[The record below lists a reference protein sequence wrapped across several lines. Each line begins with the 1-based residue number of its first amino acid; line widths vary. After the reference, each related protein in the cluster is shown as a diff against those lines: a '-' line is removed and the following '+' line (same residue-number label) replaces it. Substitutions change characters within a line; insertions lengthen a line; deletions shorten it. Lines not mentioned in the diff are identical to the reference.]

1 MFYFMKGR
9 YTMQRTVVVPAVFIG
24 CLIVIWVGTMA
35 SARMPT
41 KAQLAPTLTAAAES
55 VSDADRTEQD
65 AKPASQPTGN
75 STGCSLPASYPDKV
89 SRWCEPIERYARET
103 GLPANLIAAV
113 MLQESGGNPDAYSHS
128 GAVGLMQVMPR
139 DGIAANFMC
148 INGPCFASR
157 PTIDE
162 LKEPEF
168 NIAYGVRMLANLY
181 ERSGSYRETLFRY
194 GPMDVGYR
202 YADLV
207 LTIWEN
213 YQ

>member
-1 MFYFMKGR
+1 MK
-9 YTMQRTVVVPAVFIG
+9 RTVVFSAVLMGSMFI
-24 CLIVIWVGTMA
+24 IWVSTV
-35 SARMPT
+35 
-41 KAQLAPTLTAAAES
+41 AAAQMPPPGSLSAAAVTNQETAEHTTANTHE
-55 VSDADRTEQD
+55 D
-65 AKPASQPTGN
+65 
-75 STGCSLPASYPDKV
+75 TGCSLPTSYPDKIL
-89 SRWCEPIERYARET
+89 RWCEPIERYAQEV

-113 MLQESGGNPDAYSHS
+113 MLQESGGNPEVYSHS

-139 DGIAANFMC
+139 DGLAANFMC

-157 PTIDE
+157 PTIAE
-162 LKEPEF
+162 LKDPDF
-168 NIAYGVRMLANLY
+168 NIAYGTRMLANLY
-181 ERSGSYRETLFRY
+181 ARNGSYREALFRY

>member
-1 MFYFMKGR
+1 
-9 YTMQRTVVVPAVFIG
+9 MQRIIVIPAVLIG
-24 CLIVIWVGTMA
+24 CLIVIWVGTVA
-35 SARMPT
+35 AAQMPPQ
-41 KAQLAPTLTAAAES
+41 ALLAPTLTAAAETNTE
-55 VSDADRTEQD
+55 SDHAGQGYEGAPEAHNT
-65 AKPASQPTGN
+65 PS
-75 STGCSLPASYPDKV
+75 CSLPGRYPEKV
-89 SRWCEPIERYARET
+89 RRWCEPIERYAHET

-113 MLQESGGNPDAYSHS
+113 MLQESGGNPEAYSHS

-157 PTIDE
+157 PTIEE
-162 LKEPEF
+162 LKDPDF
-168 NIAYGVRMLANLY
+168 NIAYGSRMLANLTT
-181 ERSGSYRETLFRY
+181 RHGSYREALFRY

>member
-1 MFYFMKGR
+1 
-9 YTMQRTVVVPAVFIG
+9 MQRIIVIPAVLIG
-24 CLIVIWVGTMA
+24 CLIVIWVGTVA
-35 SARMPT
+35 AAQMPPQ
-41 KAQLAPTLTAAAES
+41 ALLAPTLTAAAE
-55 VSDADRTEQD
+55 ANTEAGRTGQD
-65 AKPASQPTGN
+65 AEEAPAVHNNPS
-75 STGCSLPASYPDKV
+75 CSLPASYPEKV
-89 SRWCEPIERYARET
+89 RRWCEPIERYAHET

-113 MLQESGGNPDAYSHS
+113 MLQESGGNPEAYSHS

-157 PTIDE
+157 PTIEE
-162 LKEPEF
+162 LKDPDF
-168 NIAYGVRMLANLY
+168 NIAFGSRMLANLST
-181 ERSGSYRETLFRY
+181 RHGSYREALFRY